1 VRVLAQQ
8 RDFAE
13 CIQQVSLFGPGRE
26 ALRANKAVIDALHT
40 LVDVAWT
47 DEAKESAQGS
57 LMQLTDYQREMT
69 ASAAALTGLE
79 PHVMMSCASASTYSP
94 FSRCAALCCSV
105 QMMVGMSA
113 AVVVA
118 FGNRSVG
125 GSGGSEADRHRAAA
139 SWIHC
144 VV

>member
-1 VRVLAQQ
+1 VRALAQQ

-79 PHVMMSCASASTYSP
+79 PHVMMSCAWAIAHH
-94 FSRCAALCCSV
+94 SRAALRCTALLCTV
-105 QMMVGMSA
+105 LLYV
-113 AVVVA
+113 
-118 FGNRSVG
+118 
-125 GSGGSEADRHRAAA
+125 H
-139 SWIHC
+139 
-144 VV
+144 